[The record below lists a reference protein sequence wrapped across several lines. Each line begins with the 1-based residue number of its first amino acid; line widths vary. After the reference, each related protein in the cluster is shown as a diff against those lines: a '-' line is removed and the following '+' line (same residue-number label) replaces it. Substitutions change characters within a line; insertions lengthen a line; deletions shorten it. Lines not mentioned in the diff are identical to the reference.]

1 MNNTI
6 LSTNPSSFA
15 AIRTVPSF
23 SARAKELRKQFET
36 VFKNP
41 LHADARRF
49 CWDYWN
55 VPGQYRLLRTPMTSF
70 FGKAG
75 HTLNAELTA
84 YGRRYLGCQMISH
97 PWMSVYLDGHHQN
110 LHSDVPHGPWSF
122 VFSLTPYTRESWT
135 KRPFRG
141 GETLVAKPKLLR
153 YFRDLKSDES
163 DEEPQLFHRLPQPF
177 NQLTLFDP
185 RYPHGVSRVEGN
197 DDLLRARVVIHGWFT
212 EPRPTV
218 EGALNTKKAQVG
230 MDLIAEHLISALSPA
245 GYTGLLSLRL
255 SINSAGTLTRAE
267 VLAAHLTNVLGDV
280 VPPRL
285 LKQVFAPLAAQA
297 KGLFPKSGGP
307 STVTL
312 PIEFRA

>member
-1 MNNTI
+1 MNSTI
-6 LSTNPSSFA
+6 ITTNPDSFA
-15 AIRTVPSF
+15 AIRVVPAF
-23 SARAKELRKQFET
+23 SARAREMRAHFED

-41 LHADARRF
+41 LQARTERF

-55 VPGQYRLLRTPMTSF
+55 VPGQYRLLRTPMQQF

-75 HTLNAELTA
+75 QALNAELTE

-97 PWMSVYLDGHHQN
+97 PWMSVYLDGHYQS

-122 VFSLTPYTRESWT
+122 VFSLSPYSRAAWP

-163 DEEPQLFHRLPQPF
+163 DEETQLFHRLPQPF

-197 DDLLRARVVIHGWFT
+197 DDLTRARVVIHGWFT

-218 EGALNTKKAQVG
+218 DGALSTKKAQYG
-230 MDLIAEHLISALSPA
+230 MDLIAEHLMGALE

-255 SINSAGTLTRAE
+255 SVNAAGKLTRAE
-267 VLAAHLTNVLGDV
+267 VLAAHLTNILGDV
-280 VPPRL
+280 VPPKL
-285 LKQVFAPLAAQA
+285 LKQVFAPLAEQA
-297 KGLFPKSGGP
+297 HGLFPRASGP
-307 STVTL
+307 TTLTL